1 LIKVKASGFRQIDR
15 KERSNMSPLFYYHAQ
30 MCSEDYLAK
39 LHRQEPNPYDL
50 VIETAAQ
57 RQVRQSP
64 PSWRARFPRL
74 LNGRRLEREL
84 SAR

>member
-1 LIKVKASGFRQIDR
+1 
-15 KERSNMSPLFYYHAQ
+15 MSPLFFYHAQ
-30 MCSEDYLAK
+30 MCNEDYLAR

-50 VIETAAQ
+50 VIDTETQ

-64 PSWRARFPRL
+64 PSWRVRLSRL
-74 LNGRRLEREL
+74 LSSRRLEREL